1 MNLTIST
8 GLFETL
14 LSVSQPVDGLS
25 LLDARII
32 INLFIVLMFVNFE
45 LWFRNLM
52 VELLRNYKKI

>member
-1 MNLTIST
+1 MNLTILT

-32 INLFIVLMFVNFE
+32 MILFIVLKYVSFE
-45 LWFRNLM
+45 LWFRNLIDGWII
-52 VELLRNYKKI
+52 EKL